1 MQSYILTAATWCN
14 RDSPSYMQSLPFS
27 KDKDHAPRVLLGAK
41 CYPSSHPSTSFIYH
55 CFESQI
61 SISQGVCSPQS
72 MLIQD
77 KFQPWTWVLLNLET
91 NISNLVFIHL
101 FFFFLKQRRNYS
113 LIKGWGRENLCSED
127 SFLFIHLDTK
137 FKKHFPSILCSGM
150 PGACRHSFSIFSACL
165 VYSEPSVSCSISL
178 SSLSWE
184 DKGQLVFGT
193 QCRTQQW
200 TLYSSIQWHLIPHT
214 VQWNHPSWL
223 CHPMLPPRKTM
234 KLEKQF

>member
-101 FFFFLKQRRNYS
+101 FFFFFWNREETIHWSRDGEGRTCALKTPSYSFILILNSRN
-113 LIKGWGRENLCSED
+113 I
-127 SFLFIHLDTK
+127 
-137 FKKHFPSILCSGM
+137 FPV
-150 PGACRHSFSIFSACL
+150 FSVQGCL
-165 VYSEPSVSCSISL
+165 ELVGIA
-178 SSLSWE
+178 
-184 DKGQLVFGT
+184 LVFSQHAWFTLSLLWAALSHCPHCPG
-193 QCRTQQW
+193 RTRDSLFLGHNAEPNNEPC
-200 TLYSSIQWHLIPHT
+200 TVLYNDI
-214 VQWNHPSWL
+214 
-223 CHPMLPPRKTM
+223 
-234 KLEKQF
+234 

>member
-1 MQSYILTAATWCN
+1 MQSYILTAAIWCN

-27 KDKDHAPRVLLGAK
+27 KDKDHAPRVLLGAT

-55 CFESQI
+55 CFESQV

-101 FFFFLKQRRNYS
+101 FFFFFFKQIRNYS

-137 FKKHFPSILCSGM
+137 FKKHFPSILCVQG
-150 PGACRHSFSIFSACL
+150 CL
-165 VYSEPSVSCSISL
+165 ELVGIA
-178 SSLSWE
+178 
-184 DKGQLVFGT
+184 LVFSQHAWFTLSLLWAALSHCPHCPG
-193 QCRTQQW
+193 RTRDSLFLGHNAEPNNEPC
-200 TLYSSIQWHLIPHT
+200 TILYNDI
-214 VQWNHPSWL
+214 
-223 CHPMLPPRKTM
+223 
-234 KLEKQF
+234 